1 MTGGAAQRGAGVW
14 PNGRARGL
22 GPRDCRFESCHSEIR
37 QNHMMAVWFC
47 RFLLSETTDGGQVR
61 SMTFSLLTI
70 LDMIGTVAFA
80 ISGALTGIR
89 QRMDIFGVNVLAI
102 CTATGGGMLR
112 DIIVGRFPPAMFRNP
127 AYVAV
132 ACVTA
137 NIVFLVVR
145 RKRAVPKTVITV
157 YDKVLFWFDTFGLA
171 AFTVD
176 GVMMGIDQG
185 YGYNIFLISF
195 LGFTTGVGGGAL
207 RDILANQM
215 PYIFRKHIYA
225 IASIA
230 GAVTT
235 GLFEYYLPGLRLPGM
250 LSGFAVVILLRFLA
264 AHYEWNLPV
273 IKM

>member
-1 MTGGAAQRGAGVW
+1 MPGNGRRMTGGAARRGAGVW

-112 DIIVGRFPPAMFRNP
+112 DIIVGRFPAG
-127 AYVAV
+127 YV
-132 ACVTA
+132 
-137 NIVFLVVR
+137 
-145 RKRAVPKTVITV
+145 P
-157 YDKVLFWFDTFGLA
+157 
-171 AFTVD
+171 
-176 GVMMGIDQG
+176 
-185 YGYNIFLISF
+185 
-195 LGFTTGVGGGAL
+195 
-207 RDILANQM
+207 
-215 PYIFRKHIYA
+215 
-225 IASIA
+225 
-230 GAVTT
+230 
-235 GLFEYYLPGLRLPGM
+235 EPGLCRGGVRDGEHC
-250 LSGFAVVILLRFLA
+250 LSGSAQEAGGTEDGHHGL
-264 AHYEWNLPV
+264 
-273 IKM
+273 

>member
-1 MTGGAAQRGAGVW
+1 
-14 PNGRARGL
+14 
-22 GPRDCRFESCHSEIR
+22 
-37 QNHMMAVWFC
+37 
-47 RFLLSETTDGGQVR
+47 
-61 SMTFSLLTI
+61 
-70 LDMIGTVAFA
+70 
-80 ISGALTGIR
+80 
-89 QRMDIFGVNVLAI
+89 
-102 CTATGGGMLR
+102 
-112 DIIVGRFPPAMFRNP
+112 
-127 AYVAV
+127 
-132 ACVTA
+132 
-137 NIVFLVVR
+137 
-145 RKRAVPKTVITV
+145 
-157 YDKVLFWFDTFGLA
+157 
-171 AFTVD
+171 
-176 GVMMGIDQG
+176 MMGIDQG

>member
-1 MTGGAAQRGAGVW
+1 
-14 PNGRARGL
+14 
-22 GPRDCRFESCHSEIR
+22 
-37 QNHMMAVWFC
+37 
-47 RFLLSETTDGGQVR
+47 
-61 SMTFSLLTI
+61 MTFSLLTI

-102 CTATGGGMLR
+102 CTATGRGMLR

-171 AFTVD
+171 AFTVA
-176 GVMMGIDQG
+176 GVDLTIAAVGMAAPLTPI
-185 YGYNIFLISF
+185 L
-195 LGFTTGVGGGAL
+195 LGLVTGVGGGAL
-207 RDILANQM
+207 RDILAYQM